1 MGVHNVMEDIVHE
14 VLVNYQKQ
22 FKLSCECELCLDDI
36 KAIALNNLPPKYVT
50 KDAHIPYARAP
61 HTADRQGADECSS
74 DRHESVPGIVSANPR
89 CK

>member
-1 MGVHNVMEDIVHE
+1 MGVHNVMEEIVHE

-36 KAIALNNLPPKYVT
+36 MAIALNNLPPKYVT

-61 HTADRQGADECSS
+61 HTADRQGVTNVLSTVTKAA
-74 DRHESVPGIVSANPR
+74 GIVSANPR